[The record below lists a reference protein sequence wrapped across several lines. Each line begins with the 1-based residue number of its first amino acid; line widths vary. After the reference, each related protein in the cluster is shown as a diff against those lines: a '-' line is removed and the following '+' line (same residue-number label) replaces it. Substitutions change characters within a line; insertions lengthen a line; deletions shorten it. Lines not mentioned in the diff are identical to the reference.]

1 MTHPALSY
9 GCLILIDFTVIR
21 SGNLI
26 MTIKTVLL
34 ALALTCTAALASDS
48 LKLVSGQVAQRYYP
62 NPNVKIVAHLV
73 IESDGKPYLILDH
86 PNFADIA
93 EGDKVACYAVKG
105 PVFEKTGQRI
115 WYYVSDKE
123 PSDQD
128 KQAAAARIMKRY
140 RTEVT
145 F

>member
-1 MTHPALSY
+1 
-9 GCLILIDFTVIR
+9 
-21 SGNLI
+21 
-26 MTIKTVLL
+26 MTIKTALF
-34 ALALTCTAALASDS
+34 ALALTCTAAVASDN
-48 LKLVSGQVAQRYYP
+48 LKLISGPVAQRYYP
-62 NPNVKIVAHLV
+62 NPNVKIITHLV

-86 PNFADIA
+86 PRFADIA
-93 EGDKVACYAVKG
+93 EGDKVTCYAVKG

-123 PSDQD
+123 PSEQD
-128 KQAAAARIMKRY
+128 KQAAADRIMKRY